1 MKELIDKFVCVRL
14 VKAND
19 LDLTLFQFDYDL
31 TFAVFFMN
39 ADKTIYG
46 RYGTRSSLEEATKD
60 ISMAGLAEAMSAALA
75 LHEQY
80 PGNRE
85 LLAGKQALP
94 TRFKTPGDF
103 PSLRG
108 KFKETLDYDG
118 AVTKSCMHCH
128 QVRDAERQVYRSAGQ
143 PIPDRLMFPH
153 PAPAVV
159 GLTLDPRRR
168 AAITDVQEGSAGAR
182 SGFQPGDEIVA
193 LDGQAILS
201 LADIQWVLH
210 NAPSS
215 GTLDASVQRGGKPLS
230 LTLTLDDGWRRCS
243 DISWRV
249 SSWPLRRMGTGGLL
263 LTAASQEER
272 RTAGVDDNGLA
283 LVVKHVGQYGP
294 HAAAK
299 QAGFE
304 QGDIVVSFD
313 GQDAGMSTSQLL
325 AYAVQNTQPGQNV
338 PVVVVR
344 DGQRLELQLPMQE

>member
-1 MKELIDKFVCVRL
+1 MRL

-46 RYGTRSSLEEATKD
+46 RYGTRSSIKEATKD
-60 ISMAGLAEAMSAALA
+60 ISIAGLAESMSAALA

-80 PGNRE
+80 PANRE
-85 LLAGKQALP
+85 SLAGKQAVA
-94 TRFKTPGDF
+94 TKFKTPDDF

-108 KFKETLDYDG
+108 QFKATLDYEG

-128 QVRDAERQVYRSAGQ
+128 QVLDAERQIYRSAGK
-143 PIPDRLMFPH
+143 PIPDRLLFPN
-153 PAPAVV
+153 PAPAVF

-168 AAITDVQEGSAGAR
+168 ATVTGVKNDSAAAK
-182 SGFQPGDEIVA
+182 SGFKSGDEILT

-210 NAPSS
+210 NAPST
-215 GTLDASVQRGGKPLS
+215 GKLDATVQRGAEQLQ
-230 LTLTLDDGWRRCS
+230 LTLSLDDGWRRGS

-263 LTAASQEER
+263 FEAASTQQR
-272 RTAGVDDNGLA
+272 REAGVKDNSMA
-283 LVVKHVGQYGP
+283 LVVKHVGQYGA

-299 QAGFE
+299 RAGFKK
-304 QGDIVVSFD
+304 GDLVVSFA
-313 GQDAGMSTSQLL
+313 GQTADMSTSQLL
-325 AYAVQNTQPGQNV
+325 AYTAQHTQPSRQV
-338 PVVVVR
+338 PVTVLR
-344 DGQRLELQLPMQE
+344 DGKRLELQMPMQE